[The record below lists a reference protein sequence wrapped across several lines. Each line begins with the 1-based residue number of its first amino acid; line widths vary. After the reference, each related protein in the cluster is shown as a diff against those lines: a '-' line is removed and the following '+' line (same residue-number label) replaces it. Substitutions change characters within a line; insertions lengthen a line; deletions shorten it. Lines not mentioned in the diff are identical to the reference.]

1 MPATTIRSIAA
12 QTATQHGTDISS
24 SPKAWQTHHK
34 GEKRERY
41 LNAAGENGWGQ
52 DGRSG
57 CGSMSLLRE
66 QDGQI
71 MVLPA
76 SCGCWRCALCGPRR
90 AAWLTDQIARLVD
103 AQELERFWTLTLIR
117 SVADPTK
124 ADVAKANVHLTAS
137 FHNFVRAARRIYP
150 PFQYV
155 WSREHTEAHWPHLH
169 LLTNLPLSKS
179 ALSAMWFHATGDSW
193 IVDAQPREIIRSG
206 SYLAKYVCDE
216 AVSEERPKYARAFS
230 NSRAIPMDPFRPK
243 SQHPEGWRLAKR
255 AYWAT
260 VQLRIVMGDTVARQK
275 SAGTPWCVLTLAHD
289 DTVARRDSIA
299 ASMALDPKSELY
311 RHPDI
316 PHWSQ

>member
-1 MPATTIRSIAA
+1 MPATTTRSIAS
-12 QTATQHGTDISS
+12 Q
-24 SPKAWQTHHK
+24 PRTHHK

-41 LNAAGENGWGQ
+41 LNASGENGWGQ
-52 DGRSG
+52 DGAAG
-57 CGSMSLLRE
+57 CGSISLLRE

-71 MVLPA
+71 MVIPA

-90 AAWLTDQIARLVD
+90 AAWLTAQIARLVD

-117 SVADPTK
+117 SVDDPTP
-124 ADVAKANVHLTAS
+124 ADVAEANRHLTAS
-137 FHNFVRAARRIYP
+137 FNRFRLAARRAYP
-150 PFQYV
+150 AFQYV
-155 WSREHTEAHWPHLH
+155 WSREHTEAKWPHLH

-193 IVDAQPREIIRSG
+193 IVDAKPREIIRSG

-216 AVSEERPKYARAFS
+216 AVSEVRPKYARAFS
-230 NSRAIPMDPFRPK
+230 KSRAIRMDPFRPK

-275 SAGTPWCVLTLAHD
+275 SAGTPWCILD
-289 DTVARRDSIA
+289 VAKPSPVPQWSDV
-299 ASMALDPKSELY
+299 ALDVATTGFQPPPRPPLPEWQGAGPMKWY
-311 RHPDI
+311 
-316 PHWSQ
+316 Q